1 MRNYFVI
8 ERIEPFASQSRN
20 TRGEIAHI
28 RFNNLAD
35 HPRPDLALTTLI
47 EQLLDRVLTGRPAP
61 LRVGLQVQ
69 PPNFHHPFTVPLR
82 PVEQNNAA
90 ALAAAIERLNE
101 ISQAGIDLLS
111 GTTTTKVVAVW
122 PLTGQRTNN
131 PATQSGSHVPTGSC
145 NLDQEHAV
153 SSRCRSIVRVHNPND
168 RYCLARAVVIG
179 LTKIRLVDQGDAN
192 NGAAHFRAFCQQQ
205 EQHVIFVNYL
215 MNISGLPNGLQE
227 YSLEHVAILQ
237 RWLNQY
243 YGEGHTRIVV
253 FQKEQQYRIVFKGEG
268 RAARYNLC
276 LLLENR
282 HYNYIGRP
290 EQLLGVKRYC
300 IDCERSVTRWSH
312 WAGCTVVC
320 RFCMRSGP
328 EFPCQEEE
336 RIPCQ
341 NCGFIFPRRSCYD
354 YHLVNSA
361 PLEMVRRDTRNF
373 ASICQMRRICSNCHL
388 II

>member
-253 FQKEQQYRIVFKGEG
+253 FQKEQQYRIVFK
-268 RAARYNLC
+268 
-276 LLLENR
+276 
-282 HYNYIGRP
+282 
-290 EQLLGVKRYC
+290 
-300 IDCERSVTRWSH
+300 
-312 WAGCTVVC
+312 
-320 RFCMRSGP
+320 
-328 EFPCQEEE
+328 
-336 RIPCQ
+336 
-341 NCGFIFPRRSCYD
+341 RRGKSSS
-354 YHLVNSA
+354 L
-361 PLEMVRRDTRNF
+361 
-373 ASICQMRRICSNCHL
+373 
-388 II
+388 